1 MDARWTREAT
11 EESRVSKSRVSRG
24 EAVSVR
30 AVMIEKFGAA
40 PVVAEVAEPV
50 AAPGEALVDVRLA
63 ALNPVDLKI
72 ASGAFYGSRPELPY
86 VAGSEGMG
94 IVRESSLWPAG
105 TRVRFGAA
113 RPGCLA
119 QTVAVD
125 DRLLVEV
132 PDGVEDAAAAGVGIA
147 GLAAFQS
154 LSVARLSAG
163 ERVLVL
169 GATGVVGQLAVQAAG
184 IIGAGK
190 VVAAGRDAEQLGR
203 LGAGPDGVADR
214 VTAGVAAGTDRLVT
228 VALTDED
235 PEVSAQTIVRAAGG
249 EVDVI
254 VDPLWGR
261 PALAALIAAAP
272 GGRLVNLGDSAGPLL
287 DLPSSL
293 LRSRGLSVIGYTN
306 FGLAPEEQLRLLGVL
321 FEHLAAGRLQ
331 LATEVLACEKAA
343 DAWRRQVISPHRKL
357 LIDVS

>member
-1 MDARWTREAT
+1 
-11 EESRVSKSRVSRG
+11 
-24 EAVSVR
+24 
-30 AVMIEKFGAA
+30 
-40 PVVAEVAEPV
+40 
-50 AAPGEALVDVRLA
+50 
-63 ALNPVDLKI
+63 
-72 ASGAFYGSRPELPY
+72 
-86 VAGSEGMG
+86 
-94 IVRESSLWPAG
+94 
-105 TRVRFGAA
+105 
-113 RPGCLA
+113 
-119 QTVAVD
+119 VD

-169 GATGVVGQLAVQAAG
+169 GATGAVGQLAVQAAG

-203 LGAGPDGVADR
+203 LATGPDGVAGRVAGSVDR
-214 VTAGVAAGTDRLVT
+214 VVSVVLGE
-228 VALTDED
+228 ED
-235 PEVSAQTIVRAAGG
+235 PEVSAQAIVGAAGG

-254 VDPLWGR
+254 VDPLWGK

-272 GGRLVNLGDSAGPLL
+272 GGRLVNLGDSAGALL

-306 FGLAPEEQLRLLGVL
+306 FGLAPEEQRRLLEML
-321 FEHLAAGRLQ
+321 FEHLAAGRVQ
-331 LATEVLACEKAA
+331 LVTEVLPCDKAA
-343 DAWRRQVISPHRKL
+343 DAWRRQVVSPHRKL
-357 LIDVS
+357 LIGVS